1 MGRRVNAILL
11 DTHALLWWLEGG
23 AKLSVRARRTIEN
36 GDSRIFVSAA
46 TAWEIAI
53 KHNTGKLSAPDLI
66 ADFRGQLDQEGFQEL
81 AISTNHAVRAG
92 TIKNAHKDPFDRML
106 AAQAQLEKLAIM
118 SRDSVFDEFSVKR
131 VW

>member
-1 MGRRVNAILL
+1 LSAILL

-23 AKLSVRARRTIEN
+23 TKLSAIARRAIEN

-66 ADFRGQLDQEGFQEL
+66 ADFKGQLDQEGFQEL
-81 AISTNHAVRAG
+81 AIATSHAVRAG
-92 TIKNAHKDPFDRML
+92 IIKSAHKDPFDRML
-106 AAQAQLEKLAIM
+106 AAQAQLERLAIV
-118 SRDSVFDEFSVKR
+118 SRDTVFDGFSVKR